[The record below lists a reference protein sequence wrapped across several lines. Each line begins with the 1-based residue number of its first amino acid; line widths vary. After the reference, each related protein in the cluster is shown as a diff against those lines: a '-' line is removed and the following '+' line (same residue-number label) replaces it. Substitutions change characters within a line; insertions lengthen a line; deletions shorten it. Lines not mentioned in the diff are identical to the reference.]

1 MLVVLEHSY
10 EINVV
15 WNVSA
20 IGNFISLY
28 KALGFFVFSL
38 AILSKTM
45 SDNKKKFDKPTSS
58 AESADEEMNPR
69 IIFRKES
76 SLVLPSVPSKLSDI
90 LDLQSSH
97 ENSIKQAVAMILQ
110 KDNFTTVPAGHG
122 VQVSK
127 IASLSSE
134 IQEISTKLDDMERYL
149 IRNCLN
155 ISGILEEKEWKHRF
169 ACAECN

>member
-1 MLVVLEHSY
+1 MCPPWQFCQRQCQ
-10 EINVV
+10 I
-15 WNVSA
+15 
-20 IGNFISLY
+20 I
-28 KALGFFVFSL
+28 
-38 AILSKTM
+38 
-45 SDNKKKFDKPTSS
+45 KKVKPTSS
-58 AESADEEMNPR
+58 AESADEEMNPLIR
-69 IIFRKES
+69 FRKES
-76 SLVLPSVPSKLSDI
+76 SLVLHSVLSKLSDI

-155 ISGILEEKEWKHRF
+155 ISGILEEKE
-169 ACAECN
+169 

>member
-1 MLVVLEHSY
+1 
-10 EINVV
+10 
-15 WNVSA
+15 
-20 IGNFISLY
+20 
-28 KALGFFVFSL
+28 
-38 AILSKTM
+38 M

-58 AESADEEMNPR
+58 AESADEEMNPLIR
-69 IIFRKES
+69 FRKES
-76 SLVLPSVPSKLSDI
+76 SLVLPSVLSKLSDI

-127 IASLSSE
+127 IVSSE

-155 ISGILEEKEWKHRF
+155 ISGILEEKE
-169 ACAECN
+169 

>member
-1 MLVVLEHSY
+1 
-10 EINVV
+10 
-15 WNVSA
+15 
-20 IGNFISLY
+20 
-28 KALGFFVFSL
+28 
-38 AILSKTM
+38 M

-58 AESADEEMNPR
+58 AESADEEMNPLV
-69 IIFRKES
+69 IFRKES

-155 ISGILEEKEWKHRF
+155 ISGILEEKE
-169 ACAECN
+169 